1 MLRLRIKELLEEQ
14 NHTKYWLYKKLE
26 PMSYQNFNR
35 IYNNE
40 TSGIKFDTL
49 KKLKD
54 AFEVPID
61 ELFETIDK
69 SWEYQ
74 QKRSR

>member
-1 MLRLRIKELLEEQ
+1 MLRLRIKKLLEEQ

-49 KKLKD
+49 EKLKD
-54 AFEVPID
+54 AFGVPID

-69 SWEYQ
+69 SREYHP
-74 QKRSR
+74 KRSH